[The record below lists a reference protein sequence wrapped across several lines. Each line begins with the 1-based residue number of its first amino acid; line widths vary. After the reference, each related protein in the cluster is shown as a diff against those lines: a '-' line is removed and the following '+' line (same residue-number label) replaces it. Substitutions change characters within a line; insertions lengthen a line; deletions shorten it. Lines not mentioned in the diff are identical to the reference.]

1 MKDFAM
7 KDFADI
13 DCNKP
18 EKYPEQEVLPGL
30 PCDYRKARQ
39 MPPKPPKSAYKLGLA
54 LLPLLLVGTLL
65 GVLGA
70 QPDLA
75 GAVDAGLP
83 FRLHIVANSDS
94 AHDQTVKLQVRDAVV
109 EYLTPLLAEAES
121 REQAEQIVLGE
132 LPQLEALASGICGD
146 FGYTAVGEVGE
157 FDFPPKRY
165 GRIMLPAGK
174 YRALRL
180 NLGAA
185 EGHNWWCVLFPP
197 LCFVDECGEVSA
209 GGEAADESLIYG
221 DRVVRLKMCEI
232 FNKL

>member
-1 MKDFAM
+1 MKN
-7 KDFADI
+7 FADI
-13 DCNKP
+13 DYNKPENKP
-18 EKYPEQEVLPGL
+18 EKYPEQQVLSGL

-39 MPPKPPKSAYKLGLA
+39 MPPKPPETAYKMGLA
-54 LLPLLLVGTLL
+54 LLPLLLLGFLL

-70 QPDLA
+70 PDLA
-75 GAVDAGLP
+75 GAVDGRLP

-146 FGYTAVGEVGE
+146 FGYAAVGEVGE

-165 GRIMLPAGK
+165 GRIMLPEGK

-209 GGEAADESLIYG
+209 QGQAADESLIYG

>member
-1 MKDFAM
+1 MNDY
-7 KDFADI
+7 
-13 DCNKP
+13 NQP

-39 MPPKPPKSAYKLGLA
+39 MPPQPPKNAYKRVLTA
-54 LLPLLLVGTLL
+54 LLPVLLVGLLL

-70 QPDLA
+70 QPEPA
-75 GAVDAGLP
+75 GAADAELP

-94 AHDQTVKLQVRDAVV
+94 TLDQTVKLQVRDAVV
-109 EYLTPLLAEAES
+109 EYLTPLLDGAET
-121 REQAEQIVLGE
+121 REQAEQVVLGE
-132 LPQLEALASGICGD
+132 LSQLEALASGICAD
-146 FGYTAVGEVGE
+146 FGYAAVGEVGE
-157 FDFPPKRY
+157 FGFPAKRY
-165 GRIMLPAGK
+165 GKIVLPAGE

-209 GGEAADESLIYG
+209 VGQAADEPLIYG

-232 FNKL
+232 FNQL